1 MSKDNIFFF
10 AESQK
15 GFVHSLG
22 TGIGRVTLLQSL
34 MIRFSLGRLGFKKGS
49 VEVFPSFFYQYSNRL
64 RVLSDLLAQS
74 LSILRL
80 LHQSVTGCQYLIGEI
95 SNSHGLF
102 ALILTNGSLLSGK
115 NVVKR

>member
-1 MSKDNIFFF
+1 
-10 AESQK
+10 
-15 GFVHSLG
+15 
-22 TGIGRVTLLQSL
+22 
-34 MIRFSLGRLGFKKGS
+34 
-49 VEVFPSFFYQYSNRL
+49 PSFFYQYSNRL

-80 LHQSVTGCQYLIGEI
+80 LHQSVFGYQYLIGETI
-95 SNSHGLF
+95 NSHGLF